1 MQITKKRTFI
11 QLSTVLPE
19 MVGNKFKI
27 KHYKIPV
34 FDVFKKMRNS
44 MSENSHVSLEHL
56 IDHNFTY
63 TKLSDKN
70 GVWMSDTPME
80 TVSNQ
85 NFINKAN
92 GDVLIF
98 GLGIGLIV
106 FPLLNCDEIKSIT
119 IIEREK
125 EIIDMVGQHLKSDKV
140 TIILGDADTMEFAKG
155 TKFDT
160 IYFDI
165 WQDIS
170 SENYEHMQTLHKR
183 YRKNLNTKNPNR
195 FIDSWLRNHVKRKY
209 LKYKREDKKWG
220 CLATHLY

>member
-1 MQITKKRTFI
+1 METQNREYV

-19 MVGNKFKI
+19 MVGEKFKV
-27 KHYKIPV
+27 KHYKIPKQWC
-34 FDVFKKMRNS
+34 FRR
-44 MSENSHVSLEHL
+44 SENSHISLDHL
-56 IDHNFTY
+56 IDHDYTY

-70 GVWMSDTPME
+70 GVWMSNTPME

-106 FPLLNCDEIKSIT
+106 FPLLNCDDVKSIT
-119 IIEREK
+119 IVEK
-125 EIIDMVGQHLKSDKV
+125 EQELINMVGKHIVSDKV
-140 TIILGDADTMEFAKG
+140 TILLGDADTMEFDKG
-155 TKFDT
+155 IKFDT

-170 SENYEHMQTLHKR
+170 SDNYEHIVALHKR
-183 YRKNLNTKNPNR
+183 YRKNLNTKNPR
-195 FIDSWLRNHVKRKY
+195 KFIDSWLKKHVKSKH
-209 LKYKREDKKWG
+209 LKYKREENNWKSR
-220 CLATHLY
+220 T